1 MDNNNNEEKFWLT
14 DFNSLFKEIN
24 FMPYGDVG
32 SGGRLNAITRII
44 IVVYI
49 IMLICKY
56 KYAHT
61 FFIISII
68 FIITVYL
75 CFKDKSIK
83 GLHINTREPFVL
95 DEQRVLNNNKEDL
108 SSNMNTNK
116 ETQQY
121 YNKEYQLYPKKTY
134 NMFNTNY
141 DRFKEQNVFANTFD
155 QKLILPT
162 TKTDKEAG
170 IQYYTPD
177 VGTNDRMF
185 IEPIIAPRSLDRE
198 VWSYPSVY
206 PSGMNT
212 DTLYDVTQANNF
224 PNNVNN
230 YKQYEYGK
238 FDYVR
243 DERPLFKGIGNWESD
258 SSSQN
263 PMITLREQEKINK
276 EKNEEK
282 KINISTKYI
291 QPNEQLNKMNSNL
304 YQNNLIDQSQ
314 GNPDLIQSSYS
325 TTNPSSILN
334 KEIGGKQNV
343 SSIQNVLNK
352 NQTTGN
358 YMIDPSPTYIYTD
371 KYFNQPQKRLFLQDV
386 QPNQY
391 SYSVEQTPIN
401 SNIGI
406 TYTPQIPPKFR
417 DQVYT
422 DNKGYPVLTRIEP
435 ELVRD
440 SGLTN
445 GQLAS
450 QPERNGISAKY
461 SNWNPPAGSINF
473 EQIYDPRFTSYGDGT
488 RAYSDINTGQVQYY
502 YSDIDAYRR
511 PNFLIRSNVDYID
524 YQTPNGDVK
533 PYYERTTSLEDVKDI
548 VENRFDADQLYF
560 REDLMASQMAKR
572 NSEEYQLRMAPL
584 RKQNNSRSYTYGPY

>member
-1 MDNNNNEEKFWLT
+1 MENIENMNMDNNNEEKFWLT
-14 DFNSLFKEIN
+14 DFKSLFKEIN

-56 KYAHT
+56 KYSHT
-61 FFIISII
+61 FFIISIL

-75 CFKDKSIK
+75 CFKDKTIK
-83 GLHINTREPFVL
+83 GLNITTREPFVL
-95 DEQRVLNNNKEDL
+95 DND
-108 SSNMNTNK
+108 MNINK

-134 NMFNTNY
+134 NMFNSNY
-141 DRFKEQNVFANTFD
+141 DSFKEKNVFANTFD
-155 QKLILPT
+155 QKVILPT

-185 IEPIIAPRSLDRE
+185 IEPLIAPRSLDRE

-212 DTLYDVTQANNF
+212 DTLYDVTEGNNF
-224 PNNVNN
+224 PNNINN

-243 DERPLFKGIGNWESD
+243 DETPIFKGVGNWESD
-258 SSSQN
+258 SSAQN
-263 PMITLREQEKINK
+263 PMITLREREKMN
-276 EKNEEK
+276 EQKNEEK

-304 YQNNLIDQSQ
+304 YQNNLIQQSE
-314 GNPDLIQSSYS
+314 GNPDLIQNSY
-325 TTNPSSILN
+325 TNMNPSTILN
-334 KEIGGKQNV
+334 KEVGGKQNV

-440 SGLTN
+440 SGLTT

-473 EQIYDPRFTSYGDGT
+473 EEIYDPRFTSYGDGT

-533 PYYERTTSLEDVKDI
+533 PYYERTASLEDVKDV

>member
-1 MDNNNNEEKFWLT
+1 MDNNNEEKFWLT
-14 DFNSLFKEIN
+14 DFKSLFKEIN
-24 FMPYGDVG
+24 FMPYGDVA

-56 KYAHT
+56 KYAHI
-61 FFIISII
+61 FFIISIL

-83 GLHINTREPFVL
+83 GLNINTREPFVL
-95 DEQRVLNNNKEDL
+95 DDNKD
-108 SSNMNTNK
+108 
-116 ETQQY
+116 TQKY

-134 NMFNTNY
+134 NMFNMNY
-141 DRFKEQNVFANTFD
+141 DGFKEKNVFANTFD
-155 QKLILPT
+155 QKVILPT

-185 IEPIIAPRSLDRE
+185 IEPVIAPRSLDRE

-212 DTLYDVTQANNF
+212 DTLYDVTEGNNF

-243 DERPLFKGIGNWESD
+243 DERPLFKGVGNWESD

-263 PMITLREQEKINK
+263 PMITLREREKEKIDK
-276 EKNEEK
+276 QKNEEK

-291 QPNEQLNKMNSNL
+291 QPNEELNKMNSNL
-304 YQNNLIDQSQ
+304 YQNNLIEQSQ
-314 GNPDLIQSSYS
+314 GNPDLIQNSY
-325 TTNPSSILN
+325 TDMNPTRILN
-334 KEIGGKQNV
+334 KEVGGKQNV

-371 KYFNQPQKRLFLQDV
+371 QYFNQPQKRLFLQDV

-440 SGLTN
+440 SGLTT

-473 EQIYDPRFTSYGDGT
+473 EEIYDPRFTSYGDGT

-533 PYYERTTSLEDVKDI
+533 PYYERTSSLEDVKDI